1 MRQIRWQRS
10 RRYFDGGFVVLT
22 QGNTEHA
29 SITWPNLIG
38 LAYQKY
44 GPTPGSPVSS
54 VFYTPANLAI
64 SGNTASFDV
73 TDGGLGD
80 GDLVANGV
88 IVDPSGPVL
97 LATESTPVPTLGAEG
112 LGLLLLA
119 ICLIAGGLSRRRS
132 AFR

>member
-1 MRQIRWQRS
+1 M
-10 RRYFDGGFVVLT
+10 
-22 QGNTEHA
+22 
-29 SITWPNLIG
+29 
-38 LAYQKY
+38 
-44 GPTPGSPVSS
+44 SS
-54 VFYTPANLAI
+54 VFYTPAKLAI

-112 LGLLLLA
+112 LGMLLLA

>member
-1 MRQIRWQRS
+1 MLPTATGA
-10 RRYFDGGFVVLT
+10 GGSFPHGWVRFRLFGCTAASTVRV
-22 QGNTEHA
+22 

-88 IVDPSGPVL
+88 IVDHSGPV
-97 LATESTPVPTLGAEG
+97 
-112 LGLLLLA
+112 LLA
-119 ICLIAGGLSRRRS
+119 ICLIAGGLSRRRA

>member
-1 MRQIRWQRS
+1 M
-10 RRYFDGGFVVLT
+10 
-22 QGNTEHA
+22 
-29 SITWPNLIG
+29 
-38 LAYQKY
+38 
-44 GPTPGSPVSS
+44 SS
-54 VFYTPANLAI
+54 VFFTPANLAI

-97 LATESTPVPTLGAEG
+97 LAIESTPVPTLGAER

-119 ICLIAGGLSRRRS
+119 ICLIAGGLTRRRS